1 MKQFCCIPGIEGEI
15 AASLLGSL
23 DEEDVQSVFES
34 PHFPVVK
41 LLNNLHS
48 ILWS

>member
-23 DEEDVQSVFES
+23 DEEDVQSVLKS
-34 PHFPVVK
+34 PHFPVVSSFIIYVAFF
-41 LLNNLHS
+41 L
-48 ILWS
+48 